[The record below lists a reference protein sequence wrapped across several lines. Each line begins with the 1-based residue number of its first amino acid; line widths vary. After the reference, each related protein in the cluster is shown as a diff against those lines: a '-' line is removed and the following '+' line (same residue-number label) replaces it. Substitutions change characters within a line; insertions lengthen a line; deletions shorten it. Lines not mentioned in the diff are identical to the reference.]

1 MAAKSIIL
9 PDTFSGDT
17 TRWDDWIVHFNNCA
31 EVNQWD
37 ANAKLFFVKVQLI
50 GKAQAVFQQLP
61 EAGRD
66 TFEHAVASLEERF
79 KPSSKRDL
87 YLAEFSTRRRRPTES
102 WKDFAEDLRRLAS
115 KAYPDL
121 DNSAT
126 EQIALTHFI
135 ASIVDQQISFAVN
148 QTTPK
153 SLDKAVRAT
162 LQLETYLTTSR
173 MTNVNNIQEQP
184 MWETQSTNA
193 VGWKTQEN
201 KFEQLLET
209 ITTKLEN
216 LENRVSRQQLPPIRP
231 TPRIP
236 TRNQPGLRV
245 SPTQPSRP
253 INCYN
258 CGKEGHFARGCAL
271 PCQHSS
277 MSSSRSRNDQPLV

>member
-1 MAAKSIIL
+1 MAAKPIIL

-17 TRWDDWIVHFNNCA
+17 TRWDDWIVHLNNCA

-37 ANAKLFFVKVQLI
+37 ANAKLSFLKVRLI
-50 GKAQAVFQQLP
+50 GKAQAVFQRLP

-79 KPSSKRDL
+79 EPSSKRDL

-102 WKDFAEDLRRLAS
+102 WTDFAEDLRRLAS

-121 DNSAT
+121 VSAT
-126 EQIALTHFI
+126 I
-135 ASIVDQQISFAVN
+135 
-148 QTTPK
+148 
-153 SLDKAVRAT
+153 
-162 LQLETYLTTSR
+162 QLETYLTTSR

-201 KFEQLLET
+201 KLEQLLET

-216 LENRVSRQQLPPIRP
+216 LENLVNVLRCLHHVRETIS
-231 TPRIP
+231 PRYEWS
-236 TRNQPGLRV
+236 T
-245 SPTQPSRP
+245 
-253 INCYN
+253 Y
-258 CGKEGHFARGCAL
+258 
-271 PCQHSS
+271 
-277 MSSSRSRNDQPLV
+277 